1 MRGIY
6 NPEYQSLILFC
17 KTYPLPPPSPF
28 KSVPSSNSG
37 QKINNSVRHVLKFLS
52 IEVHTWLIKV
62 IYEYLNQLIKYR
74 YITKNLHSLDS
85 EYFTNEK

>member
-28 KSVPSSNSG
+28 KCVPSSNSG

-52 IEVHTWLIKV
+52 IEEHTWLIKV